1 MDAATITAEHAAAR
15 SFLSYL
21 KVEQA
26 TALSNQIGADAMLA
40 SDPDNAHLK
49 NALVRAVGLLA
60 QADGDVAAQVTAI
73 RNLRAAAPQAPP
85 AGPSPT
91 TTRRS
96 GRELSPPPVPTKKAR
111 FSIATAARKIAH
123 PHDDLWLDAQGKIHL
138 VNLAKAARL
147 NLRLDQIWA
156 LVDGIAAMLVAS
168 GIAAPL
174 SAEVDL
180 LGEALEDVEPCALS
194 PEQIRAALQEIASA
208 LEVPALAL
216 LHTTL
221 EEGITLNVRHT
232 HGAAV
237 ARARFAPPTP
247 SKSSMVST
255 RRSWPTRSSSTKAL
269 NRAPA
274 RSTRRR
280 ANAAGRA
287 TTDSATAN
295 PAAPPRASSGA
306 TTTAPRA
313 TSRSPGQ
320 TPATCNAAAVG
331 KMGTSQRIAGGPSP
345 SPTAPGPHVH
355 APLRG
360 PAVF

>member
-26 TALSNQIGADAMLA
+26 TTLSNQIGVDAMLA

-180 LGEALEDVEPCALS
+180 LGEAFEDVEPCALS

-237 ARARFAPPTP
+237 ARAFCSTDPLEELDGVDAKKLAHALKLN
-247 SKSSMVST
+247 KSAKP
-255 RRSWPTRSSSTKAL
+255 RSGEEH
-269 NRAPA
+269 APA
-274 RSTRRR
+274 RERRWLRDNRQRDREPRRSPPREQRRDNDRPSRDQPQPR
-280 ANAAGRA
+280 ANPSNVQCR
-287 TTDSATAN
+287 
-295 PAAPPRASSGA
+295 R
-306 TTTAPRA
+306 
-313 TSRSPGQ
+313 
-320 TPATCNAAAVG
+320 CG
-331 KMGTSQRIAGGPSP
+331 KDGHFAKDCRRP
-345 SPTAPGPHVH
+345 
-355 APLRG
+355 
-360 PAVF
+360 